1 MKNRLQ
7 FNYYMP
13 ASFPYTR
20 EKAALFIEN
29 LFSKNTNSK
38 TSLPAEPVVVFYG
51 ETAEESTPLI
61 GIGRG
66 GDGKDILNNMP
77 YYLIDYTKVI
87 NDNETL
93 FGNVDTLK
101 KEDEKLNLA
110 IVEINNNIDEVKEN
124 AIRIEEKFDSEVKR
138 IDEAIATET
147 SRATGVEDEIK
158 GLLHEESDRAKSA
171 ESDLQSKINV
181 NRTYAEGV
189 DQRLSETI
197 ASNTNDH
204 TEIRT
209 AINAEVGRAT
219 SREDALS
226 GEIAAESSRA
236 MGAEH
241 EISDRL
247 SIAIANIDSA
257 KASITTNKVMSTNKT
272 IGVVATDGVGTDL
285 SVNVDQKTIVI
296 DTLTGKLS
304 VDANEIRQPISSEDK
319 VLTNDENGLFAHLS
333 LMWVKSTD
341 GAAND
346 EIQLI
351 GKNGLVISRIDVADF
366 IKDGILNG
374 VELIDI
380 DGVSYIRFTFNTGEV
395 IDLNVKDL
403 IDVYKAGDGLQ
414 LVDNVFS
421 IKRDATSEN
430 FLTVSP
436 DGIKVSGIQAAID
449 IANVG
454 LVNAIDAVDAKVEV
468 LNGSVET
475 PGSVKQI
482 FSQTIIANE
491 VTDITP
497 ENVSGQTLLRRV
509 ATSGSIYASNRAVD
523 IVYVG
528 ADSSQ
533 SNVNVILTKLL
544 EENAILKEK
553 VAVLESNE
561 YKEALYTE
569 FANRIY
575 NSIKGTA
582 MEIGVKKTYD
592 VTDAVNGIEIGFAD
606 DAVFQAGA

>member
-20 EKAALFIEN
+20 EKAVLFIEN
-29 LFSKNTNSK
+29 LFSKNTNSQ

-77 YYLIDYTKVI
+77 YYLIDYTKAI
-87 NDNETL
+87 NDIETL

-110 IVEINNNIDEVKEN
+110 IAEINNNIDEIKKN

-138 IDEAIATET
+138 IDEAIATEI

-296 DTLTGKLS
+296 DALTGKLS

-319 VLTNDENGLFAHLS
+319 VLTNDENGLYAQLS

-436 DGIKVSGIQAAID
+436 DGIKVSGIQSAID
-449 IANVG
+449 VANVG

-468 LNGSVET
+468 LNGSLET

-482 FSQTIIANE
+482 VSQTIIANE

-509 ATSGSIYASNRAVD
+509 ATSGSIYASNRAAD

-582 MEIGVKKTYD
+582 LEIGVKKTYD
-592 VTDAVNGIEIGFAD
+592 VTDAVNGLEIGFAD